1 MEDKTI
7 PQILESVAEEIC
19 QKYCKY
25 PDLWDDSME
34 DCELSESS
42 ICQNCPLN
50 KLV

>member
-1 MEDKTI
+1 MDKTI
-7 PQILESVAEEIC
+7 TEQIQEVVEDIC
-19 QKYCKY
+19 HNYCKW

-42 ICQNCPLN
+42 ICRNCPLN

>member
-1 MEDKTI
+1 MERI
-7 PQILESVAEEIC
+7 IAEQMQDIVEDMC
-19 QKYCKY
+19 QNYCKW

-42 ICQNCPLN
+42 ICQNCPLC

>member
-1 MEDKTI
+1 MDKTI
-7 PQILESVAEEIC
+7 TEQIQEVVEDMC
-19 QKYCKY
+19 QHYCKW
-25 PDLWDDSME
+25 PELWGDSME